1 MQGGE
6 LERHPSLSDRRDPAI
21 SVVPYDPEWVGE
33 FEREAAA
40 IRDALSGV
48 LVRIEHVGSTA
59 VPGLPAKPIIDIQ
72 VSVGNIR
79 QRDSFVLPLRRDV
92 AQADGVGPGHGDSS
106 PSGSCDS
113 SIRTRTYRPAPVRPY
128 SKRIASAGTPTSAF
142 AFAARQSRNRVSA
155 SGGSNDA
162 TSLGRNPMSSS
173 SPATGQL

>member
-21 SVVPYDPEWVGE
+21 NVVPYDPEWVGE

-40 IRDALSGV
+40 IRDALSDV

-79 QRDSFVLPLRRDV
+79 ERDSFVLPLERLGYLFAPD
-92 AQADGVGPGHGDSS
+92 PDS
-106 PSGSCDS
+106 PDYHFFGKPAE
-113 SIRTRTYRPAPVRPY
+113 RPAATTFTYVPQEAT
-128 SKRIASAGTPTSAF
+128 KRC
-142 AFAARQSRNRVSA
+142 
-155 SGGSNDA
+155 A
-162 TSLGRNPMSSS
+162 TSSSATSCARTLRKPLGTRI
-173 SPATGQL
+173 